1 MKTDKIN
8 RLVRDFLH
16 GDMPEE
22 LQRRFRRW
30 MTAPAARE
38 TKDAALFQAWKELL
52 ARPAERDYRH
62 KLPDIH
68 HRFDMRDRAG
78 KKSRFISLRRFAA
91 AAALLARLRRHGCRA
106 VELGIQSLSDTALQ
120 ASERHYSG
128 RQATEACRLVR
139 DAGLALGV
147 QLLPGMPGH
156 QPEDFL
162 ADVRRAL
169 DLGADMLRFYPCLV
183 LAGAELAR
191 RWQQGL
197 YAPWPLPRTLS
208 LLARGGLYARR
219 AGVPVIRM
227 GLAPEPGMEAA
238 LLAGPADRN
247 LGGRVLGRALWLHV
261 CACLLRTRG
270 DDAARSE
277 VRAAALLHALLAGG
291 ETFALMSIF
300 GLEYAPLLAV
310 LVGVTNI
317 VPVLGPFLG
326 AVPGL
331 IILLLELPW
340 KAAEFAI
347 IIFVVQQVD
356 GNFIAPRILG
366 GATGLPGLGVLLAI
380 VVGGAGFG
388 IPGMVLGVPT
398 LAVLAALLKQA
409 VGAGLTARGLDE
421 NGEPRRNL
429 PGGPQEN

>member
-1 MKTDKIN
+1 MA
-8 RLVRDFLH
+8 LASRDLDACL
-16 GDMPEE
+16 DM
-22 LQRRFRRW
+22 
-30 MTAPAARE
+30 A
-38 TKDAALFQAWKELL
+38 D
-52 ARPAERDYRH
+52 
-62 KLPDIH
+62 
-68 HRFDMRDRAG
+68 
-78 KKSRFISLRRFAA
+78 SLRRDGCITRFRCSTRPDRLD
-91 AAALLARLRRHGCRA
+91 AALLARLRRHGCRT
-106 VELGIQSLSDTALQ
+106 VELGIQSFSDTALQ

-183 LAGAELAR
+183 LAGTELAR

-208 LLARGGLYARR
+208 LLARGWLYARR

-277 VRAAALLHALLAGG
+277 VRAAALLDALLAGG
-291 ETFALMSIF
+291 E
-300 GLEYAPLLAV
+300 APA
-310 LVGVTNI
+310 
-317 VPVLGPFLG
+317 
-326 AVPGL
+326 
-331 IILLLELPW
+331 
-340 KAAEFAI
+340 
-347 IIFVVQQVD
+347 
-356 GNFIAPRILG
+356 
-366 GATGLPGLGVLLAI
+366 GLPRAQALYLPRSCQGFFRGPGDELGTAW
-380 VVGGAGFG
+380 
-388 IPGMVLGVPT
+388 
-398 LAVLAALLKQA
+398 AAL
-409 VGAGLTARGLDE
+409 GIT
-421 NGEPRRNL
+421 RRNL
-429 PGGPQEN
+429 VWTAGQAASLHLDA

>member
-1 MKTDKIN
+1 MAD
-8 RLVRDFLH
+8 
-16 GDMPEE
+16 
-22 LQRRFRRW
+22 
-30 MTAPAARE
+30 
-38 TKDAALFQAWKELL
+38 
-52 ARPAERDYRH
+52 
-62 KLPDIH
+62 
-68 HRFDMRDRAG
+68 
-78 KKSRFISLRRFAA
+78 SLRRDGCITRFRCSTRPDRLD
-91 AAALLARLRRHGCRA
+91 AALLARLRRHGCRT
-106 VELGIQSLSDTALQ
+106 VELGIQSFSDTALQ

-183 LAGAELAR
+183 LAGTELAR

-208 LLARGGLYARR
+208 LLARGWLYARR

-261 CACLLRTRG
+261 CACLLRARG

-277 VRAAALLHALLAGG
+277 VRAAALLDALLAGG
-291 ETFALMSIF
+291 K
-300 GLEYAPLLAV
+300 APA
-310 LVGVTNI
+310 
-317 VPVLGPFLG
+317 
-326 AVPGL
+326 
-331 IILLLELPW
+331 
-340 KAAEFAI
+340 
-347 IIFVVQQVD
+347 
-356 GNFIAPRILG
+356 
-366 GATGLPGLGVLLAI
+366 GLPGHRRCTCRAPARASS
-380 VVGGAGFG
+380 AGRATSWAR
-388 IPGMVLGVPT
+388 PGRPWASRAATLSGQRDRPPACILMPDPIFPPT
-398 LAVLAALLKQA
+398 C
-409 VGAGLTARGLDE
+409 GTARIR
-421 NGEPRRNL
+421 P
-429 PGGPQEN
+429 

>member
-1 MKTDKIN
+1 MSRVSLT
-8 RLVRDFLH
+8 FLWETPARAIPVFSVFIPFF
-16 GDMPEE
+16 GCP
-22 LQRRFRRW
+22 RRCVFCSQHDQ
-30 MTAPAARE
+30 TGQ
-38 TKDAALFQAWKELL
+38 QASPLDEIL
-52 ARPAERDYRH
+52 ARAAADLHARRAQGRPPVELAFYGGTFTALASRD
-62 KLPDIH
+62 LDACL
-68 HRFDMRDRAG
+68 DMAD
-78 KKSRFISLRRFAA
+78 SLRRDGCITRFRCSTRPDHLD
-91 AAALLARLRRHGCRA
+91 AALLARLRRHGCRT
-106 VELGIQSLSDTALQ
+106 VELGIQSFSDTALQ

-183 LAGAELAR
+183 LAGTELAR

-208 LLARGGLYARR
+208 LLARGWLYARR

-277 VRAAALLHALLAGG
+277 VRAAALLAGG
-291 ETFALMSIF
+291 E
-300 GLEYAPLLAV
+300 APA
-310 LVGVTNI
+310 
-317 VPVLGPFLG
+317 
-326 AVPGL
+326 
-331 IILLLELPW
+331 
-340 KAAEFAI
+340 
-347 IIFVVQQVD
+347 
-356 GNFIAPRILG
+356 
-366 GATGLPGLGVLLAI
+366 GLPRAQALYLPRSCQGFFRGPGDELGTAW
-380 VVGGAGFG
+380 
-388 IPGMVLGVPT
+388 
-398 LAVLAALLKQA
+398 AAL
-409 VGAGLTARGLDE
+409 GIT
-421 NGEPRRNL
+421 RRNL
-429 PGGPQEN
+429 VWTAGQAASLHLDA